1 MVMVFERC
9 CYQHIQI
16 SLLIS
21 PCMRS
26 LTTCL
31 ISLLVMLPALAGC
44 IGDDDVS
51 TTKIDDGGISAGA
64 VDISGFAFDP
74 DGLIIS
80 VGVAVTWTNSDS
92 ATHTATADDGE
103 FDSGDMG
110 NGDTFA
116 YTFNTA
122 GTYAYHCGIHSSM
135 TAAITV
141 EA

>member
-1 MVMVFERC
+1 
-9 CYQHIQI
+9 
-16 SLLIS
+16 
-21 PCMRS
+21 
-26 LTTCL
+26 
-31 ISLLVMLPALAGC
+31 MLPALAGC

-64 VDISGFAFDP
+64 VDISGSAFDP
-74 DGLIIS
+74 DGLTIS
-80 VGVAVTWTNSDS
+80 VGVVVTWTNSDS
-92 ATHTATADDGE
+92 TTHTATADDGE

-135 TAAITV
+135 TATIAV